1 MFGLKVLTKRA
12 TNSALDAEYP
22 RIPPKPMRSLIQHE
36 TNALLAQIQNQR
48 ILQVTEETDLASIN
62 KSSDVVDAPLVRA
75 FNFLRE

>member
-1 MFGLKVLTKRA
+1 
-12 TNSALDAEYP
+12 
-22 RIPPKPMRSLIQHE
+22 MRSLIQHE

-48 ILQVTEETDLASIN
+48 VLQVTEEKDLASIN